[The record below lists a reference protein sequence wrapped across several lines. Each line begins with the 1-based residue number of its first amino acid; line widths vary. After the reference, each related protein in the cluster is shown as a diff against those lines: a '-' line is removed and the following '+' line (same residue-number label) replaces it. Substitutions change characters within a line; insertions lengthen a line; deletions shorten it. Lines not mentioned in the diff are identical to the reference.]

1 MFEKDEGTLV
11 GTNPPSSITTRT
23 TTTLCGQE
31 ERKNKRLPHGVKL
44 VFKLAGV
51 VLPRVKQLQV
61 SVEFWGGSFFSSS
74 LSLSFCLSFVH
85 SATALRQIT
94 KT

>member
-61 SVEFWGGSFFSSS
+61 SVEFWGGSFFLFLFLSACLCS
-74 LSLSFCLSFVH
+74 LSNSPQANH
-85 SATALRQIT
+85 EDI
-94 KT
+94 K

>member
-1 MFEKDEGTLV
+1 VFEKDEGTLV
-11 GTNPPSSITTRT
+11 GTNPPSSITTT
-23 TTTLCGQE
+23 ALCGQE
-31 ERKNKRLPHGVKL
+31 KRKKKRLPHGVKL

-61 SVEFWGGSFFSSS
+61 SVEFWGGSFFSFSFS
-74 LSLSFCLSFVH
+74 FFLSVCVH